1 MKKWIVSLL
10 MLCGC
15 FGIAAPIIVEKPV
28 SYHYVDVLGG
38 EQIRQYY
45 IWVDESFSIADKVAI
60 AAAVEQWNHA
70 LNGYVRISIISAEF
84 GMSINEI
91 NAAQEGWMI
100 LRINSNSK
108 LIHDSTINGEKH
120 YTLAWVNKIGG
131 HRMWVVRDRIHQGD
145 LEGVILHEIGHLLGG
160 EHSRMLMG
168 PTYKRSEY
176 ACVDYEALKSIVIY
190 QGLDI
195 ARLNY
200 CVYD

>member
-1 MKKWIVSLL
+1 MKKFIVLLL

-15 FGIAAPIIVEKPV
+15 FSIVTPVVPEKPV
-28 SYHYVDVLGG
+28 SYHYMDVPGG
-38 EQIRQYY
+38 ERIRTYY
-45 IWVDESFSIADKVAI
+45 VWIDESFPIADKLAIVAAI
-60 AAAVEQWNHA
+60 GQWNHA
-70 LNGYVRISIISAEF
+70 LNGYVRIVVASADF

-100 LRINSNSK
+100 LRINSNNP
-108 LIHDSTINGEKH
+108 LVHDSTVNGEKH

-131 HRMWVVRDRIHQGD
+131 RRMWVVRDRINQQD

-168 PTYKRSEY
+168 PTYRRSEY
-176 ACVDYEALKSIVIY
+176 ACVDYEALKSIVAY

-195 ARLNY
+195 EKLNY
-200 CVYD
+200 CVYE